1 MISDGLEFPGELR
14 WELVGALAF
23 VWLLVYFC
31 IWRGVTATGKVRQ
44 RWNCHC
50 K

>member
-1 MISDGLEFPGELR
+1 MISDGLASVGGLR
-14 WELVGALAF
+14 WELVGTLGL
-23 VWLLVYFC
+23 VWFMVYFC